1 MLTTV
6 KKIIELF
13 KVRIS
18 LTITLCAVSGVF
30 IMPHSNSFSLNQF
43 IILIVC
49 TFLSSASSSAF
60 NQFYEKDLDVLMPR
74 TSQRPF
80 ATGFF
85 KSDSYWLFI
94 FFALLV
100 ISLSVAALYLNI
112 ATAIYLLL
120 GAIFYGYV
128 YTIVLKRS
136 SIYNI
141 VIGGLAGSFAVL
153 AGSAAVNPMLSVPA
167 IILSLILF
175 LWTPPHFWSL
185 AIAIEED
192 YAKAKIPMLPITNGI
207 EETKKKIFVYSLF
220 MLPVIILPYII
231 GFTGKMFLVSSLAL
245 TVYYNYICYDLYKFK
260 KDKFDLNK
268 AKKVFGYSILYLFL
282 IFVLFLI
289 DSLI

>member
-153 AGSAAVNPMLSVPA
+153 AGSATVNPMLSVPA

-192 YAKAKIPMLPITNGI
+192 YAKAKIPMLPNLIGAKSSSYVILSQTILLVIISFVPLLFNMGLI
-207 EETKKKIFVYSLF
+207 YLSFVLIGGLYFLWKSIILVFETTKKNAMSNFFASFIQLGLLLF
-220 MLPVIILPYII
+220 ACIIEGLI
-231 GFTGKMFLVSSLAL
+231 
-245 TVYYNYICYDLYKFK
+245 NYI
-260 KDKFDLNK
+260 
-268 AKKVFGYSILYLFL
+268 
-282 IFVLFLI
+282 
-289 DSLI
+289 

>member
-43 IILIVC
+43 IILIFC

-94 FFALLV
+94 FFTLLV

-128 YTIVLKRS
+128 YTILLKRS

-192 YAKAKIPMLPITNGI
+192 YAKAKIPMLPNLIGAKSSSYVILSQTILLVIISFVPLLFNMGFI
-207 EETKKKIFVYSLF
+207 YLSFVLIGSLYFLWKSIILVFETTKKNAMSNFFASSCILD
-220 MLPVIILPYII
+220 PV
-231 GFTGKMFLVSSLAL
+231 GTK
-245 TVYYNYICYDLYKFK
+245 
-260 KDKFDLNK
+260 
-268 AKKVFGYSILYLFL
+268 
-282 IFVLFLI
+282 
-289 DSLI
+289 

>member
-1 MLTTV
+1 MLNTV

-18 LTITLCAVSGVF
+18 LTITLCAVSGAF

-43 IILIVC
+43 IILIIC

-192 YAKAKIPMLPITNGI
+192 YAKAKIPMLPNLIGAKSSSYVILSQTILLVIISFVPLLFNMGFI
-207 EETKKKIFVYSLF
+207 YLSFVLIGSLYFLWKSIILVFETTKKNAMSNFFASFIQLGLLLF
-220 MLPVIILPYII
+220 ACIIEGLI
-231 GFTGKMFLVSSLAL
+231 
-245 TVYYNYICYDLYKFK
+245 NYI
-260 KDKFDLNK
+260 
-268 AKKVFGYSILYLFL
+268 
-282 IFVLFLI
+282 
-289 DSLI
+289 

>member
-43 IILIVC
+43 IILIAC

-60 NQFYEKDLDVLMPR
+60 NQFYEKDLDILMPR

-94 FFALLV
+94 FFTLLV

-192 YAKAKIPMLPITNGI
+192 YAKAKIPMLPNLIGAKSSSYVILSQTILLVIISFVPLLFNMGFI
-207 EETKKKIFVYSLF
+207 YLSFVLIGSLYFLWKSIILVFETTKKNAMSNFFASFIQLGLLLF
-220 MLPVIILPYII
+220 ACIIEGLI
-231 GFTGKMFLVSSLAL
+231 
-245 TVYYNYICYDLYKFK
+245 NYI
-260 KDKFDLNK
+260 
-268 AKKVFGYSILYLFL
+268 
-282 IFVLFLI
+282 
-289 DSLI
+289 

>member
-43 IILIVC
+43 IILIFC

-94 FFALLV
+94 FFTLLV

-192 YAKAKIPMLPITNGI
+192 YAKAKIPMLPNLIGAKSSSYVILSQTILLVIISFVPLLFNMGLI
-207 EETKKKIFVYSLF
+207 YLSFVLIGGLYFLWKSIILVFETTKKNAMSNFFASFIQLGLLLF
-220 MLPVIILPYII
+220 ACIIEGLI
-231 GFTGKMFLVSSLAL
+231 
-245 TVYYNYICYDLYKFK
+245 NYI
-260 KDKFDLNK
+260 
-268 AKKVFGYSILYLFL
+268 
-282 IFVLFLI
+282 
-289 DSLI
+289 

>member
-18 LTITLCAVSGVF
+18 LTITLCAVSGAF

-43 IILIVC
+43 IILIFC

-94 FFALLV
+94 FFTLLV

-192 YAKAKIPMLPITNGI
+192 YAKAKIPMLPNLIGAKSSSYVILSQTILLVIISFVPLLFNMGFI
-207 EETKKKIFVYSLF
+207 YLSFVLIGSLYFLWKSIILVFETTKKNAMSNFFASFIQLGLLLF
-220 MLPVIILPYII
+220 ACIIEGLI
-231 GFTGKMFLVSSLAL
+231 
-245 TVYYNYICYDLYKFK
+245 NYI
-260 KDKFDLNK
+260 
-268 AKKVFGYSILYLFL
+268 
-282 IFVLFLI
+282 
-289 DSLI
+289 

>member
-60 NQFYEKDLDVLMPR
+60 NQFYEKDLDILMPR

-192 YAKAKIPMLPITNGI
+192 YAKAKIPMLPNLIGAKSSSYVILSQTILLVIISFVPLLFNMGFI
-207 EETKKKIFVYSLF
+207 YLTFVLIGSLYFLWKSIILVFETTKKNAMSNFFASFMQLGLLLF
-220 MLPVIILPYII
+220 ACIIEGLI
-231 GFTGKMFLVSSLAL
+231 
-245 TVYYNYICYDLYKFK
+245 NYI
-260 KDKFDLNK
+260 
-268 AKKVFGYSILYLFL
+268 
-282 IFVLFLI
+282 
-289 DSLI
+289 

>member
-18 LTITLCAVSGVF
+18 LTITLCAVSGAF

-60 NQFYEKDLDVLMPR
+60 NQFYEKDLDILMPR

-94 FFALLV
+94 FFTLLV

-192 YAKAKIPMLPITNGI
+192 YAKAKIPMLPNLIGAKSSSYVILSQTILLVIISFVPLLFNMGFI
-207 EETKKKIFVYSLF
+207 YLSFVLIGSLYFLWKSIILVFETTKKNAMSNFFASFIQLGLLLF
-220 MLPVIILPYII
+220 ACIIEGLI
-231 GFTGKMFLVSSLAL
+231 
-245 TVYYNYICYDLYKFK
+245 NYI
-260 KDKFDLNK
+260 
-268 AKKVFGYSILYLFL
+268 
-282 IFVLFLI
+282 
-289 DSLI
+289 

>member
-1 MLTTV
+1 MLTIV

-30 IMPHSNSFSLNQF
+30 IMPLSNSFSLNQF
-43 IILIVC
+43 IILIAC

-60 NQFYEKDLDVLMPR
+60 NQFYEKDLDILMPR

-94 FFALLV
+94 FFTLLV

-192 YAKAKIPMLPITNGI
+192 YAKAKIPMLPNLIGAKSSSYVILSQTILLVIISFVPLLFNMGFI
-207 EETKKKIFVYSLF
+207 YLSFVLIGGLYFLWKSIILVFETTKKNAMSNFFASFIQLGLLLF
-220 MLPVIILPYII
+220 ACIIEGLI
-231 GFTGKMFLVSSLAL
+231 
-245 TVYYNYICYDLYKFK
+245 NYI
-260 KDKFDLNK
+260 
-268 AKKVFGYSILYLFL
+268 
-282 IFVLFLI
+282 
-289 DSLI
+289 

>member
-43 IILIVC
+43 IILIFC

-74 TSQRPF
+74 TSQRPS

-94 FFALLV
+94 FFTLLV

-192 YAKAKIPMLPITNGI
+192 YAKAKIPMLPNLIGAKSSSYVILSQTVLLVIISFVPLLFNMGI
-207 EETKKKIFVYSLF
+207 IYLLFVLIGGLYFLWKSIVLVLETTKKNAMSNFFASFIQLGLLLF
-220 MLPVIILPYII
+220 GCIIEGLI
-231 GFTGKMFLVSSLAL
+231 
-245 TVYYNYICYDLYKFK
+245 NYI
-260 KDKFDLNK
+260 
-268 AKKVFGYSILYLFL
+268 
-282 IFVLFLI
+282 
-289 DSLI
+289 

>member
-60 NQFYEKDLDVLMPR
+60 NQFYEKDLDILMPR

-94 FFALLV
+94 FFTLLV

-192 YAKAKIPMLPITNGI
+192 YAKAKIPMLPNLIGAKSSSYVILSQTI
-207 EETKKKIFVYSLF
+207 L
-220 MLPVIILPYII
+220 LVIISFVPLLFNMGFIYLSFVLIGGLYFLWKSII
-231 GFTGKMFLVSSLAL
+231 LVFETTRKNAMSNFFASFIQLGLLLFACIIEGL
-245 TVYYNYICYDLYKFK
+245 INYI
-260 KDKFDLNK
+260 
-268 AKKVFGYSILYLFL
+268 
-282 IFVLFLI
+282 
-289 DSLI
+289 

>member
-43 IILIVC
+43 IILIFC

-94 FFALLV
+94 FFTLLV

-192 YAKAKIPMLPITNGI
+192 YAKAKIPMLPNLIGAKSSSYVILSQTILLVIISFVPLLFNMGFI
-207 EETKKKIFVYSLF
+207 YLTFVLIGSLYFLWKSIILVFETTKKNAMSNFFASFIQLGLLLF
-220 MLPVIILPYII
+220 ACIIEGLI
-231 GFTGKMFLVSSLAL
+231 
-245 TVYYNYICYDLYKFK
+245 NYI
-260 KDKFDLNK
+260 
-268 AKKVFGYSILYLFL
+268 
-282 IFVLFLI
+282 
-289 DSLI
+289 

>member
-1 MLTTV
+1 MLTV
-6 KKIIELF
+6 IKKIIELF

-43 IILIVC
+43 IILIFC

-60 NQFYEKDLDVLMPR
+60 NQFYEKDLDILMPR

-85 KSDSYWLFI
+85 KSDSYWLFV

-192 YAKAKIPMLPITNGI
+192 YAKAKIPMLPNLIGAKSSSYVILSQTILLVIISFVPLLFNMGFI
-207 EETKKKIFVYSLF
+207 YLSFALIGGLYFLWKSIILVFETTKKNAMSNFFASFIQLGLLLF
-220 MLPVIILPYII
+220 ACIIEGL
-231 GFTGKMFLVSSLAL
+231 L
-245 TVYYNYICYDLYKFK
+245 NYI
-260 KDKFDLNK
+260 
-268 AKKVFGYSILYLFL
+268 
-282 IFVLFLI
+282 
-289 DSLI
+289 

>member
-18 LTITLCAVSGVF
+18 LTITLCAVSGAF

-60 NQFYEKDLDVLMPR
+60 NQFYEKDLDILMPR

-192 YAKAKIPMLPITNGI
+192 YAKAKIPMLPNLIGAKSSSYVILSQTILLVIISFVPLLFNMGFI
-207 EETKKKIFVYSLF
+207 YLSFVLIGSLYFLWKSIILVFETTKKNAMSNFFASFIQLGLLLF
-220 MLPVIILPYII
+220 ACIIEGLI
-231 GFTGKMFLVSSLAL
+231 
-245 TVYYNYICYDLYKFK
+245 NYI
-260 KDKFDLNK
+260 
-268 AKKVFGYSILYLFL
+268 
-282 IFVLFLI
+282 
-289 DSLI
+289 

>member
-43 IILIVC
+43 IILIFC

-60 NQFYEKDLDVLMPR
+60 NQFYEKDLDILMPR

-141 VIGGLAGSFAVL
+141 VIGGLSGSFAVL

-192 YAKAKIPMLPITNGI
+192 YAKAKIPMLPNLIGAKSSSYVILSQTILLVIISFVPLLFNMGFI
-207 EETKKKIFVYSLF
+207 YLSFVLIGGLYFLWKSIILVLETTKKNAMSNFFASFIQLGLLLF
-220 MLPVIILPYII
+220 ACIIEGLI
-231 GFTGKMFLVSSLAL
+231 
-245 TVYYNYICYDLYKFK
+245 NYI
-260 KDKFDLNK
+260 
-268 AKKVFGYSILYLFL
+268 
-282 IFVLFLI
+282 
-289 DSLI
+289 

>member
-18 LTITLCAVSGVF
+18 LTITLCAVSGAF

-94 FFALLV
+94 FFTLLV

-192 YAKAKIPMLPITNGI
+192 YAKAKIPMLPNLIGAKSSSYVILSQTILLVIISFVPMLFNMGFI
-207 EETKKKIFVYSLF
+207 YLFFVLIGGLYFLWKSIILVFETTKKNAMSNFFASFIQLGLLLF
-220 MLPVIILPYII
+220 ACIIEGLI
-231 GFTGKMFLVSSLAL
+231 
-245 TVYYNYICYDLYKFK
+245 NYI
-260 KDKFDLNK
+260 
-268 AKKVFGYSILYLFL
+268 
-282 IFVLFLI
+282 
-289 DSLI
+289 

>member
-18 LTITLCAVSGVF
+18 LTITLCAVSGAF

-60 NQFYEKDLDVLMPR
+60 NQFYEKDLDILMPR

-85 KSDSYWLFI
+85 KSESYWLFI
-94 FFALLV
+94 FFTLLV

-192 YAKAKIPMLPITNGI
+192 YAKAKIPMLPNLIGAKSSSYVILSQTILLVIISFVPLLFNMGFI
-207 EETKKKIFVYSLF
+207 YLSFVLIGSLYFLWKSIILVFETTKKNAMSNFFASFIQLGLLLF
-220 MLPVIILPYII
+220 ACIIEGLI
-231 GFTGKMFLVSSLAL
+231 
-245 TVYYNYICYDLYKFK
+245 NYI
-260 KDKFDLNK
+260 
-268 AKKVFGYSILYLFL
+268 
-282 IFVLFLI
+282 
-289 DSLI
+289 

>member
-1 MLTTV
+1 
-6 KKIIELF
+6 
-13 KVRIS
+13 
-18 LTITLCAVSGVF
+18 
-30 IMPHSNSFSLNQF
+30 
-43 IILIVC
+43 
-49 TFLSSASSSAF
+49 
-60 NQFYEKDLDVLMPR
+60 MPR

-94 FFALLV
+94 FFTLLV

-192 YAKAKIPMLPITNGI
+192 YAKAKIPMLPNLIGAKSSSYVILSQTILLVIISFVPLLFNMGFI
-207 EETKKKIFVYSLF
+207 YLSFVLIGSLYFLWKSIILVFETTKKNAMSNFFASFIQLGLLLF
-220 MLPVIILPYII
+220 ACIIEGLI
-231 GFTGKMFLVSSLAL
+231 
-245 TVYYNYICYDLYKFK
+245 NYI
-260 KDKFDLNK
+260 
-268 AKKVFGYSILYLFL
+268 
-282 IFVLFLI
+282 
-289 DSLI
+289 

>member
-43 IILIVC
+43 IILIFC

-192 YAKAKIPMLPITNGI
+192 YAKAKIPMLPNLIGAKSSSYVILSQTILLVIISFVPLLFNMGFI
-207 EETKKKIFVYSLF
+207 YLSFVLIGSLYFLWKSIILVFETTKKNAMSNFFASFIQLGLLLF
-220 MLPVIILPYII
+220 ACIIEGLI
-231 GFTGKMFLVSSLAL
+231 
-245 TVYYNYICYDLYKFK
+245 NYI
-260 KDKFDLNK
+260 
-268 AKKVFGYSILYLFL
+268 
-282 IFVLFLI
+282 
-289 DSLI
+289 

>member
-43 IILIVC
+43 IILIFC

-60 NQFYEKDLDVLMPR
+60 NQFYEKDLDILMPR

-94 FFALLV
+94 FFTLLV

-192 YAKAKIPMLPITNGI
+192 YAKAKIPMLPNLIGAKSSSYVILSQTILLVIISFVPLLFNMGFI
-207 EETKKKIFVYSLF
+207 YLSFVLIGSLYFLWKSIILVFETTKKNAMSNFFASFIQLGLLLF
-220 MLPVIILPYII
+220 ACIIEGLI
-231 GFTGKMFLVSSLAL
+231 
-245 TVYYNYICYDLYKFK
+245 NYI
-260 KDKFDLNK
+260 
-268 AKKVFGYSILYLFL
+268 
-282 IFVLFLI
+282 
-289 DSLI
+289 

>member
-43 IILIVC
+43 IILIFC

-80 ATGFF
+80 ATGYF

-94 FFALLV
+94 FFTLLV

-192 YAKAKIPMLPITNGI
+192 YAKAKIPMLPNLIGAKSSSYVILSQTILLVIISFVPLLFNMGFI
-207 EETKKKIFVYSLF
+207 YLTFVLIGSLYFLWKSIILVFETTKKNAMSNFFASFIQLGLLLF
-220 MLPVIILPYII
+220 ACIIEGLI
-231 GFTGKMFLVSSLAL
+231 
-245 TVYYNYICYDLYKFK
+245 NYI
-260 KDKFDLNK
+260 
-268 AKKVFGYSILYLFL
+268 
-282 IFVLFLI
+282 
-289 DSLI
+289 

>member
-30 IMPHSNSFSLNQF
+30 IMPHSNSFSFNQF

-94 FFALLV
+94 FFTLLV

-192 YAKAKIPMLPITNGI
+192 YAKAKIPMLPNLIGAKSSSYVILSQTILLVIISFVPLLFNMGFI
-207 EETKKKIFVYSLF
+207 YLSFALIGGLYFLWKSIILVFETTKKNAMSNFFASFIQLGLLLF
-220 MLPVIILPYII
+220 ACIIEGLI
-231 GFTGKMFLVSSLAL
+231 
-245 TVYYNYICYDLYKFK
+245 NYI
-260 KDKFDLNK
+260 
-268 AKKVFGYSILYLFL
+268 
-282 IFVLFLI
+282 
-289 DSLI
+289 

>member
-18 LTITLCAVSGVF
+18 LTITLCSVSGVF
-30 IMPHSNSFSLNQF
+30 IMPQSNSFSLNQF
-43 IILIVC
+43 IILIFC

-94 FFALLV
+94 FFTLLV

-192 YAKAKIPMLPITNGI
+192 YAKAKIPMLPNLIGAKSSSYVILSQTILLVIISFVPLLFNMGFI
-207 EETKKKIFVYSLF
+207 YLSFVLIGSLYFLWKSIILVFETTKKNAMSNFFASFIQLGLLLF
-220 MLPVIILPYII
+220 ACIIEGLI
-231 GFTGKMFLVSSLAL
+231 
-245 TVYYNYICYDLYKFK
+245 NYI
-260 KDKFDLNK
+260 
-268 AKKVFGYSILYLFL
+268 
-282 IFVLFLI
+282 
-289 DSLI
+289 

>member
-1 MLTTV
+1 MLNTV

-18 LTITLCAVSGVF
+18 LTITLCAVSGAF

-43 IILIVC
+43 IILIFC

-94 FFALLV
+94 FFTLLV

-192 YAKAKIPMLPITNGI
+192 YAKAKIPMLPNLIGAKSSSYVILSQTILLVIISFVPLLFNMGFI
-207 EETKKKIFVYSLF
+207 YLSFVLIGSLYFLWKSIILVFETTKKNAMSNFFASFIQLGLLLF
-220 MLPVIILPYII
+220 ACIIEGLI
-231 GFTGKMFLVSSLAL
+231 
-245 TVYYNYICYDLYKFK
+245 NYI
-260 KDKFDLNK
+260 
-268 AKKVFGYSILYLFL
+268 
-282 IFVLFLI
+282 
-289 DSLI
+289 

>member
-43 IILIVC
+43 IILIFC

-94 FFALLV
+94 FFTLLV

-192 YAKAKIPMLPITNGI
+192 YAKAKIPMLPNLIGAKSSSYVILSQTI
-207 EETKKKIFVYSLF
+207 L
-220 MLPVIILPYII
+220 LVIISFVPLLFNM
-231 GFTGKMFLVSSLAL
+231 GFI
-245 TVYYNYICYDLYKFK
+245 Y
-260 KDKFDLNK
+260 
-268 AKKVFGYSILYLFL
+268 L
-282 IFVLFLI
+282 IFVLIGSLYFLWKSI
-289 DSLI
+289 ILVFETTKKNAMSNFFASFIQLGLLLFACIIEGLINYI

>member
-43 IILIVC
+43 IILIFC

-60 NQFYEKDLDVLMPR
+60 NQFYEKDLDILMPR

-128 YTIVLKRS
+128 YTMLLKRS

-141 VIGGLAGSFAVL
+141 VIGGLSGSFAVL

-192 YAKAKIPMLPITNGI
+192 YAKAKIPMLPNLIGAKSSSYVILSQTI
-207 EETKKKIFVYSLF
+207 L
-220 MLPVIILPYII
+220 LVIISFVPLLFNMGFIYLSFVLIGGLYFLWKSII
-231 GFTGKMFLVSSLAL
+231 LVFETTRKNAMSNFFASFIQLGLLLFACIIEGL
-245 TVYYNYICYDLYKFK
+245 INYI
-260 KDKFDLNK
+260 
-268 AKKVFGYSILYLFL
+268 
-282 IFVLFLI
+282 
-289 DSLI
+289 

>member
-94 FFALLV
+94 FFTLLV

-192 YAKAKIPMLPITNGI
+192 YAKAKIPMLPNLIGAKSSSYVILSQTILLVIISFVPLLFNMGFI
-207 EETKKKIFVYSLF
+207 YLSFVLIGGLYFLWKSIILVFETTKKNAMSNFFASFIQLGLLLF
-220 MLPVIILPYII
+220 ACIIEGLI
-231 GFTGKMFLVSSLAL
+231 
-245 TVYYNYICYDLYKFK
+245 NYI
-260 KDKFDLNK
+260 
-268 AKKVFGYSILYLFL
+268 
-282 IFVLFLI
+282 
-289 DSLI
+289 

>member
-43 IILIVC
+43 IILIFC

-60 NQFYEKDLDVLMPR
+60 NQFYEKDLDILMPR

-85 KSDSYWLFI
+85 KSDSYWLFV

-100 ISLSVAALYLNI
+100 ISLSVSALYLNI

-192 YAKAKIPMLPITNGI
+192 YAKAKIPMLPNLIGAKSSSYVILSQTILLVIISFVPLLFNMGFI
-207 EETKKKIFVYSLF
+207 YLTFVLIGSLYFLWKSIILVFETTKKNAMSNFFASFIQLGLLLF
-220 MLPVIILPYII
+220 ACIIEGLI
-231 GFTGKMFLVSSLAL
+231 
-245 TVYYNYICYDLYKFK
+245 NYI
-260 KDKFDLNK
+260 
-268 AKKVFGYSILYLFL
+268 
-282 IFVLFLI
+282 
-289 DSLI
+289 

>member
-6 KKIIELF
+6 KKIIDLF

-30 IMPHSNSFSLNQF
+30 IMPHSSSFSLNQF

-94 FFALLV
+94 FFTLLV

-192 YAKAKIPMLPITNGI
+192 YAKAKIPMLPNLIGAKSSSYVILSQTILLVIISFVPLLFNMGFI
-207 EETKKKIFVYSLF
+207 YLTFVLIGSLYFLWKSIILVFETTKKNAMSNFFASFIQLGLLLF
-220 MLPVIILPYII
+220 ACIIEGLI
-231 GFTGKMFLVSSLAL
+231 
-245 TVYYNYICYDLYKFK
+245 NYI
-260 KDKFDLNK
+260 
-268 AKKVFGYSILYLFL
+268 
-282 IFVLFLI
+282 
-289 DSLI
+289 

>member
-43 IILIVC
+43 IILIFC

-94 FFALLV
+94 FFTLLV

-192 YAKAKIPMLPITNGI
+192 YAKAKIPMLPNLIGAKSSSYVILSQTILLVIISFVPLLFNMGFI
-207 EETKKKIFVYSLF
+207 YLFFVLIGGLYFLWKSIILVFETTKKNAMSNFFASFIQLGLLLF
-220 MLPVIILPYII
+220 ACIIEGLI
-231 GFTGKMFLVSSLAL
+231 
-245 TVYYNYICYDLYKFK
+245 NYI
-260 KDKFDLNK
+260 
-268 AKKVFGYSILYLFL
+268 
-282 IFVLFLI
+282 
-289 DSLI
+289 

>member
-60 NQFYEKDLDVLMPR
+60 NQFYEKDLDILMPR

-94 FFALLV
+94 FFTLLV

-192 YAKAKIPMLPITNGI
+192 YAKAKIPMLPNLIGAKSSSYVILSQTILLVIISFVPLLFNMGFI
-207 EETKKKIFVYSLF
+207 YLSFVLIGSLYFLWKSIILVFETTKKNAMSNFFASFIQLGLLLF
-220 MLPVIILPYII
+220 ACIIEGLI
-231 GFTGKMFLVSSLAL
+231 
-245 TVYYNYICYDLYKFK
+245 NYI
-260 KDKFDLNK
+260 
-268 AKKVFGYSILYLFL
+268 
-282 IFVLFLI
+282 
-289 DSLI
+289 

>member
-18 LTITLCAVSGVF
+18 LTITLCAVSGAF

-94 FFALLV
+94 FFALLI
-100 ISLSVAALYLNI
+100 ISLLVAALYLNI

-128 YTIVLKRS
+128 YTVVLKRS

-192 YAKAKIPMLPITNGI
+192 YAKAKIPMLPNLIGAKSSSYVILSQTILLVIISFVPLLFNMGFI
-207 EETKKKIFVYSLF
+207 YLSFVLIGGLYFLWKSIILVFETTKKNAMSNFFASFIQLGLLLF
-220 MLPVIILPYII
+220 ACIIEGLI
-231 GFTGKMFLVSSLAL
+231 
-245 TVYYNYICYDLYKFK
+245 NYI
-260 KDKFDLNK
+260 
-268 AKKVFGYSILYLFL
+268 
-282 IFVLFLI
+282 
-289 DSLI
+289 

>member
-43 IILIVC
+43 IILIFC

-94 FFALLV
+94 FFTLLV

-120 GAIFYGYV
+120 GAIFYGYI

-192 YAKAKIPMLPITNGI
+192 YAKAKIPMLPNLIGAKSSSYVILSQTILLVIISFVPLLFNMGFI
-207 EETKKKIFVYSLF
+207 YLTFVLIGSLYFLWKSIILVFETTKKNAMSNFFASFIQLGLLLF
-220 MLPVIILPYII
+220 ACIIEGLI
-231 GFTGKMFLVSSLAL
+231 
-245 TVYYNYICYDLYKFK
+245 NYI
-260 KDKFDLNK
+260 
-268 AKKVFGYSILYLFL
+268 
-282 IFVLFLI
+282 
-289 DSLI
+289 

>member
-43 IILIVC
+43 IILIFC

-60 NQFYEKDLDVLMPR
+60 NQFYEKDLDILMPR

-128 YTIVLKRS
+128 YTMLLKRS

-141 VIGGLAGSFAVL
+141 VIGGLSGSFAVL

-192 YAKAKIPMLPITNGI
+192 YAKAKIPMLPNLIGAKSSSYVILSQTILLVIISFVPLLFNMGFI
-207 EETKKKIFVYSLF
+207 YLSFVLIGGLYFLWKSIILVFETTKKNAMSNFFASFIQLGLLLF
-220 MLPVIILPYII
+220 ACIIEGLI
-231 GFTGKMFLVSSLAL
+231 
-245 TVYYNYICYDLYKFK
+245 NYI
-260 KDKFDLNK
+260 
-268 AKKVFGYSILYLFL
+268 
-282 IFVLFLI
+282 
-289 DSLI
+289 